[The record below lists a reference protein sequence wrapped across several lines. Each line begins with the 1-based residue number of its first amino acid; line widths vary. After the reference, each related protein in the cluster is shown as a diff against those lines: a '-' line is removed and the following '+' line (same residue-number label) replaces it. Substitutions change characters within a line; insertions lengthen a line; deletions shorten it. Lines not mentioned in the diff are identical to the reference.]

1 MDSDRPIKA
10 GQTRNTRL
18 NSIVSISRFQVTRR
32 AAVGS
37 LKFSPSLQ
45 PVLNSNLRYELLLCC
60 EGIYFP
66 EAFGNAACVVVV
78 GEAVVTSRSRTVSD
92 GEVAKEVAAGLGRWE
107 DAKRD
112 ENGFGNMV
120 NGAV

>member
-1 MDSDRPIKA
+1 MA
-10 GQTRNTRL
+10 
-18 NSIVSISRFQVTRR
+18 SISRFQVTRR
-32 AAVGS
+32 AAVAS
-37 LKFSPSLQ
+37 LKFPPSLQ
-45 PVLNSNLRYELLLCC
+45 PVLNSNLRYELPLPCC

-66 EAFGNAACVVVV
+66 EAFGNAACVAV
-78 GEAVVTSRSRTVSD
+78 GREAVVTSRSRTVSD
-92 GEVAKEVAAGLGRWE
+92 EEVAIVVDTEVAAGLGRWE